1 MFRKKWKQEIFT
13 VPNLLSLFRLVLIP
27 VYMTVY
33 LHAGEPRDYYF
44 AGGILAV
51 SCLTDALDGMIARYF
66 GKITTVGKILD
77 PLADKVTQ
85 FTLVLVLSLRYIPLQ
100 PVLFLLVIKELFQL
114 SAGIISM
121 RKGQMLT
128 GALVEG
134 KISTTILFVSLIL
147 LITFPTLPEAA
158 VRGFAAA
165 DTFVLCISFAG
176 YISAYLGLSGRIQDM
191 EA

>member
-33 LHAGEPRDYYF
+33 LHAREPRDYYF

-66 GKITTVGKILD
+66 GKVTTVGKILD
-77 PLADKVTQ
+77 PLADKITQ
-85 FTLVLVLSLRYIPLQ
+85 FTLILVLSLRYIPLQ

-114 SAGIISM
+114 TAGIISF
-121 RKGQMLT
+121 RKGQMLA

-134 KISTTILFVSLIL
+134 KISTAILFVSLIL
-147 LITFPTLPEAA
+147 LIMFPTLPEAA

-176 YISAYLGLSGRIQDM
+176 YISAYLGLSARIQDM

>member
-1 MFRKKWKQEIFT
+1 
-13 VPNLLSLFRLVLIP
+13 
-27 VYMTVY
+27 
-33 LHAGEPRDYYF
+33 
-44 AGGILAV
+44 
-51 SCLTDALDGMIARYF
+51 
-66 GKITTVGKILD
+66 
-77 PLADKVTQ
+77 
-85 FTLVLVLSLRYIPLQ
+85 
-100 PVLFLLVIKELFQL
+100 
-114 SAGIISM
+114 
-121 RKGQMLT
+121 MLT